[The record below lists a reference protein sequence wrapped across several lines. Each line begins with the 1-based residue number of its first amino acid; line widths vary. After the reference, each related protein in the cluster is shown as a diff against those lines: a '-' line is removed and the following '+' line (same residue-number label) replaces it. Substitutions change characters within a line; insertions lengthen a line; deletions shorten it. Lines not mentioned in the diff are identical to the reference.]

1 MLECLKIESSYVY
14 KYVWNFPNVIYT
26 SMQLLIIEINIFK
39 CKNSMKKSTDFWRK
53 VLIFLCL
60 KFFFQML
67 ECLKIESAYV
77 FKYVWNFPNVIY
89 ISMQLLVIEINI
101 LKCKNSMKK
110 STDFWRKVL
119 IFLSLKFFSYIH
131 IFTQV
136 VLGISQSWKSCLK
149 YIFLI
154 LKNMFKKMF
163 QTWRN

>member
-1 MLECLKIESSYVY
+1 MKFFFQMLECLKIESSYVY

-101 LKCKNSMKK
+101 FKCKNSMKK

-119 IFLSLKFFSYIH
+119 IFLSLKFFFQMLEWYKH
-131 IFTQV
+131 
-136 VLGISQSWKSCLK
+136 LK
-149 YIFLI
+149 
-154 LKNMFKKMF
+154 FKCM
-163 QTWRN
+163 